1 MMSLSGPASLPRH
14 APIARCRTM
23 QDNRG
28 YRDLSDDEVWPMRGK
43 CLDNPSRCRRWCF
56 YAVSQGL
63 SFAGLSRS
71 ASIAAFLAGVSH
83 TAFGC
88 CAARP

>member
-1 MMSLSGPASLPRH
+1 
-14 APIARCRTM
+14 
-23 QDNRG
+23 
-28 YRDLSDDEVWPMRGK
+28 MRGK

-88 CAARP
+88 CAARPRSRNSAMPTFFPAVLG

>member
-1 MMSLSGPASLPRH
+1 
-14 APIARCRTM
+14 
-23 QDNRG
+23 
-28 YRDLSDDEVWPMRGK
+28 MRRK
-43 CLDNPSRCRRWCF
+43 CLDSPSDRGRWCF
-56 YAVSQGL
+56 YAVSQSL

-88 CAARP
+88 CAARPRSRNSAMTTFFPAVLG